1 MVFNIPAAGG
11 AVTGKGAAAS
21 SPSVEEARM
30 FSMSA
35 AGAGVGKGTMVSSP
49 SSKLMRNSLGS
60 TSLTPPS
67 GDLSSAPISELDME
81 QVEQIVHDQLSRS
94 VELQQQPGSSP
105 TLPPCGA
112 DMSME
117 LDPAG

>member
-1 MVFNIPAAGG
+1 MED
-11 AVTGKGAAAS
+11 
-21 SPSVEEARM
+21 VEEARM
-30 FSMSA
+30 FNISA
-35 AGAGVGKGTMVSSP
+35 AGAGVGKGTMASSP

-81 QVEQIVHDQLSRS
+81 QVQQIVHDQLSRS
-94 VELQQQPGSSP
+94 VELQQQASALQQQPDSSSA
-105 TLPPCGA
+105 LPPCGV

-117 LDPAG
+117 LDPAGEWAA